1 MKMIIDEA
9 TTICVLL
16 ELYGIIQNAKEEERK
31 KVPYRFNAMLQ
42 ANLLEPDISGI
53 LAGFFHQ
60 KTNGEYRVLKSFVKR
75 FWGDSLTAMISSPTI
90 KTEEIVK
97 DDCRIDILVYE
108 KDKYAIILENKIWDA
123 QDQPNQLANY
133 IDAMKSCGYGFSDEQ
148 IYIGFLPRTKNH
160 NPSLNSWI
168 SKETGDTY
176 KDDFKS
182 RYRQIDFSEKILHWL
197 TSSKAVQGICEDQYF
212 ESSRFLFIDYLRRKL
227 ELDSI
232 DNMVQKEIENKLK
245 EHLYTDDPIADADK
259 LLQMI
264 NDLPKVDIK
273 EVVRLL
279 KELRKEKTVM
289 AMQEWVDRLHRDYN
303 ESSIFDDRNGSH
315 MSIGVN
321 VPYNGIPEFFSVFIW
336 NFHNS
341 DRLSVGIALTKE
353 GTPHRKEIEPKVWEL
368 LRGKK
373 GFQKGVEWLYYKN
386 VSYEQAYPL
395 LQELVR
401 DLPNI

>member
-53 LAGFFHQ
+53 LAGFFQQ
-60 KTNGEYRVLKSFVKR
+60 KTKGEYRVLKSFVKR
-75 FWGDSLTAMISSPTI
+75 FWGDSLAAMISSPTI

-97 DDCRIDILVYE
+97 NDCRIDILVYE

-133 IDAMKSCGYGFSDEQ
+133 IDAMKTCGYGFSDEQ

-168 SKETGDTY
+168 SKETGDSY

-245 EHLYTDDPIADADK
+245 EHLYTDDPVADAGK

-264 NDLPKVDIK
+264 NNLPKVDIK
-273 EVVRLL
+273 EVIKQLT
-279 KELRKEKTVM
+279 KLRKEKTKL
-289 AMQEWVDRLHRDYN
+289 AMQEWLNMIQQDYPY
-303 ESSIFDDRNGSH
+303 SIHDDRTNAH
-315 MSIGVN
+315 MCVGIH
-321 VPYNGIPEFFSVFIW
+321 VPYKDIHEFFRVFIW
-336 NFHNS
+336 NYQNGDS
-341 DRLSVGIALTKE
+341 LSVGIMLTNDGK
-353 GTPHRKEIEPKVWEL
+353 PYLKEIEPKVRDL
-368 LRGKK
+368 VHRKK
-373 GFQKGVEWLYYKN
+373 GFQKGHEWLYFKY
-386 VSYEQAYPL
+386 VSYEEAYPL
-395 LQELVR
+395 LKELVR
-401 DLPNI
+401 ELLNI